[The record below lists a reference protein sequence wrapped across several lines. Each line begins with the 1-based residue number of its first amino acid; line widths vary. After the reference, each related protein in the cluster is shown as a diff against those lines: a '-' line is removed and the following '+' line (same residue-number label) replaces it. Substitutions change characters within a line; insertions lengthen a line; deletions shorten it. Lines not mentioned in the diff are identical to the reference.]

1 MASNSVTAFLAL
13 LPWGLR
19 VSSPGNPP
27 EPQDT
32 SHGHVLASP
41 IVIIKGFQEQ
51 EGLKH
56 CLFIPTR
63 SGKTRTPNFM
73 AEWVF
78 ISRDEGAPSG
88 GTSGLL
94 SQCSGLI
101 KLPSCSLNTVEEGV
115 HWAD

>member
-1 MASNSVTAFLAL
+1 MAPNSVTAFLAL
-13 LPWGLR
+13 LPWGPR

-78 ISRDEGAPSG
+78 ISRTRGCLQEE
-88 GTSGLL
+88 LL
-94 SQCSGLI
+94 AFCHNVQ
-101 KLPSCSLNTVEEGV
+101 V
-115 HWAD
+115 